1 MFRNLEA
8 EQARRG
14 YTNADMAQQLD
25 ISRVSYESKKKTG
38 KFTTLEIKNLCKIFG
53 CKFDYLFATA
63 DDGKE
68 VMEVE
73 VENIKTRDLVEELKK
88 RDGVQ
93 IEYAEP
99 HRDKTITVDGPA
111 CILVVVD

>member
-14 YTNADMAQQLD
+14 YTNADMAQKLD

-53 CKFDYLFATA
+53 CKFDYLVATE

-68 VMEVE
+68 VV
-73 VENIKTRDLVEELKK
+73 
-88 RDGVQ
+88 
-93 IEYAEP
+93 
-99 HRDKTITVDGPA
+99 
-111 CILVVVD
+111 